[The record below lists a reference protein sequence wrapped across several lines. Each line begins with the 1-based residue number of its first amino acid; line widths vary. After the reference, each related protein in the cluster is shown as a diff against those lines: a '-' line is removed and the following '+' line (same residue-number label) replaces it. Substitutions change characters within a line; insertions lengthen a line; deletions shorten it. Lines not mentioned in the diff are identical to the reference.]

1 MLIAV
6 IVLAVLAGII
16 FFANIRT
23 DMDGILISSNINRA
37 GKRNVLS
44 LSRSTDE
51 YHID

>member
-1 MLIAV
+1 MLIAI

-23 DMDGILISSNINRA
+23 DIDGILLSSNS
-37 GKRNVLS
+37 GGSKRNVLS